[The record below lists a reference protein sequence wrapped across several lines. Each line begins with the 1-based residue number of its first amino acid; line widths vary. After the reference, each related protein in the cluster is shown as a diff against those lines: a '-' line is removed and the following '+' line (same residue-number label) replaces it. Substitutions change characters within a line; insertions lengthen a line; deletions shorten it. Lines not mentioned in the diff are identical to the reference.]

1 VIAHYINVCGLL
13 LPMLGSRQ
21 IMTNWLKYNLICTYC
36 DTLFEVTTQDFKQSP
51 KCVCDYPDELILLG
65 WEDATVQETVTNIT
79 SPQLVKIN
87 TNPYN

>member
-1 VIAHYINVCGLL
+1 MVETVIALYTLL
-13 LPMLGSRQ
+13 WKLLSSIGESNMW
-21 IMTNWLKYNLICTYC
+21 MKYNLVCTYC

-65 WEDATVQETVTNIT
+65 WEDATVKEPVTNIT
-79 SPQLVKIN
+79 SPKVVKIN